1 MKYLI
6 QPKIE
11 ILINFNDQEVDLI
24 TGALTGSREYSF
36 EAEDAS
42 GFWNTYLRRRKFYN
56 YDTDV
61 LGELT
66 FRNLDKILK
75 CFEYYIY
82 RGERSDADMIS
93 NKIHSILTSVNN
105 NQSAL
110 NKLYNI
116 EPIEL

>member
-6 QPKIE
+6 QPKVE
-11 ILINFNDQEVDLI
+11 ILINFNDHEADLI

-56 YDTDV
+56 YDNDV
-61 LGELT
+61 LGQLE

-75 CFEYYIY
+75 CFEPFIY
-82 RGERSDADMIS
+82 RGERSDAIEIS
-93 NKIHSILTSVNN
+93 NKIREVLTSANGH
-105 NQSAL
+105 QSEL
-110 NKLYNI
+110 NELYNTK
-116 EPIEL
+116 PNEL